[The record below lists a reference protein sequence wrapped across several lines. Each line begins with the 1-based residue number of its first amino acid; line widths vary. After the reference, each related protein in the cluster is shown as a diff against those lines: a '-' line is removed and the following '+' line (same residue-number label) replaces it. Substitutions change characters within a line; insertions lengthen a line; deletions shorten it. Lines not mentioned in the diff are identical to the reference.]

1 VQPLAR
7 VVARNSALG
16 FAAQLAMKL
25 LSFGFTVL
33 IVRNLGAD
41 AYGQYAAVLAFGA
54 VFVFLA
60 DCGLSPYVVR
70 EVARLRE
77 TGDNQQ
83 QIAGLYRNV
92 LGLRTV
98 LGVLTAA
105 IVIASAW
112 LSGRPPVMIGAIA
125 LGTVGL
131 LMYAYEGSSE
141 AILAGFE
148 RLDITAG
155 AKVLNQAAFVL
166 VGAAMLLI
174 GIGYYGLVV
183 ANLVGVL
190 LMTIVCWRA
199 VRRLGVVPAR
209 ICIREWLPLIR
220 SSLPFGVIALTLG
233 LSYRFDSVLLNV
245 YRGDAETGYYNAAYN
260 LVFSAVLISNV
271 LNTSLYPSL
280 VRRASAMADGL
291 TAAYERSLTYLFL
304 LSLPIAVGCWAAA
317 DQVVPALFGSAYQP
331 SVMALRI
338 LIWVVPF
345 MFASEFL
352 GYVVVIQGQERRVA
366 RAVLVSTTLN
376 VAVNFI
382 LVPRWGLIGAAVMT
396 LITEAVLVSQ
406 YVWLLR
412 SLLRQF
418 VWRRVLLGPLLAAG
432 GMGLVVLLLRDAPL
446 VATCLVAGLGY
457 VGMLVALR
465 LIGPDELRFL
475 RSLHG
480 SKVSQKALAA

>member
-1 VQPLAR
+1 
-7 VVARNSALG
+7 LG
-16 FAAQLAMKL
+16 FAAQLVMKL

-41 AYGQYAAVLAFGA
+41 TYGQYAAVLAFGA
-54 VFVFLA
+54 VFVFMA
-60 DCGLSPYVVR
+60 DFGLSPYAVR

-77 TGDNQQ
+77 SVDSQQ
-83 QIAGLYRNV
+83 RIAALYRNV
-92 LGLRTV
+92 LGLRIV
-98 LGVLTAA
+98 LGVLTAS

-112 LSGRPPVMIGAIA
+112 LTGRPPVMIGAIA

-131 LMYAYEGSSE
+131 LMYAYEGTSE

-148 RLDITAG
+148 RLDVTAG
-155 AKVLNQAAFVL
+155 AKVLNQFAFVL

-174 GIGYYGLVV
+174 GVGYYGLVI

-190 LMTIVCWRA
+190 LMTLFCWRA
-199 VRRLGVVPAR
+199 VRRLGVVAAR
-209 ICIREWLPLIR
+209 VRVQDWMPLIR

-260 LVFSAVLISNV
+260 LVFSAALISNV

-291 TAAYERSLTYLFL
+291 TAAYERSLMYLFL

-317 DQVVPALFGSAYQP
+317 DQLVPALFGTAYGP
-331 SVMALRI
+331 SVTALRI

-366 RAVLVSTTLN
+366 RAVLISTTLN
-376 VAVNFI
+376 VAINLA
-382 LVPRWGLIGAAVMT
+382 LVPRWGLTAAAVMT
-396 LITEAVLVSQ
+396 VITEAVLVSQ

-412 SLLRQF
+412 PLLGRF
-418 VWRRVLLGPLLAAG
+418 VWRRVLIRPLVAAG
-432 GMGLVVLLLRDAPL
+432 AMGLVVLLLREAPL
-446 VATCLVAGLGY
+446 VATCLAAGLTY
-457 VGMLVALR
+457 LGMLIVLR

-475 RSLHG
+475 MSLHG
-480 SKVSQKALAA
+480 GKVSQEPVVA